1 MRILPTWFAIEF
13 PRFIGV
19 VLFWQPTRRTGM
31 HCKNCGAP
39 LRRLARKGFLQLKV
53 YPVFGLY
60 PWECPLCRKELMV
73 KKQYVRKRRSVQQHG
88 AD

>member
-1 MRILPTWFAIEF
+1 
-13 PRFIGV
+13 
-19 VLFWQPTRRTGM
+19 M
-31 HCKNCGAP
+31 HCKNCGAT